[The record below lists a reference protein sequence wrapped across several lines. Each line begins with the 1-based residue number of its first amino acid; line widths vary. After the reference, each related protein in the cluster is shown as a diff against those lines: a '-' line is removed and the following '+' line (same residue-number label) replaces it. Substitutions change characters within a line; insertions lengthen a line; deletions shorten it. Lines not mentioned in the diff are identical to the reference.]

1 MIRYIWSFILEFV
14 GAIICIISPT
24 PIETPEDKGDDS
36 DADADAGSDGSGG
49 GGGGS
54 LDGESAEGGGGISGD
69 GSPDEEENCG
79 GGGGGGNSSSG
90 GEDELSGFSD
100 FSNCDDGD
108 KAGSGFDI
116 ALYIIIEFFINS

>member
-36 DADADAGSDGSGG
+36 DADAGGG

-54 LDGESAEGGGGISGD
+54 LDG
-69 GSPDEEENCG
+69 
-79 GGGGGGNSSSG
+79 
-90 GEDELSGFSD
+90 
-100 FSNCDDGD
+100 
-108 KAGSGFDI
+108 
-116 ALYIIIEFFINS
+116 

>member
-49 GGGGS
+49 GGS

-79 GGGGGGNSSSG
+79 GGGGGNSSSG

-100 FSNCDDGD
+100 FSNCDDSD

>member
-24 PIETPEDKGDDS
+24 PIDTPEDKGDDS
-36 DADADAGSDGSGG
+36 DADAGGS

-54 LDGESAEGGGGISGD
+54 LDGESAEGGGGGISGD
-69 GSPDEEENCG
+69 DSPDEEENCG
-79 GGGGGGNSSSG
+79 GGGGGNSSSG
-90 GEDELSGFSD
+90 DGGELSGFSD
-100 FSNCDDGD
+100 FSNCNDGD

>member
-24 PIETPEDKGDDS
+24 PIETPEDKGDES
-36 DADADAGSDGSGG
+36 DAADAADAGGG
-49 GGGGS
+49 G
-54 LDGESAEGGGGISGD
+54 GESAEGGGGGISGD
-69 GSPDEEENCG
+69 DSPDEEENCG
-79 GGGGGGNSSSG
+79 GGGGGNSSSG
-90 GEDELSGFSD
+90 DGGELSGFSD
-100 FSNCDDGD
+100 FSNCNDGD